1 MRSHKWER
9 LNIARMNRIDGVVKM
24 FDELGRCY
32 LFMIIPNRLIAWQAY
47 LSIEPTPA
55 QLGSQ
60 AEGDPV
66 ECTQSTSLRLANG
79 NSNANTRWVWC
90 CI

>member
-32 LFMIIPNRLIAWQAY
+32 LFMIIPQ
-47 LSIEPTPA
+47 PTN
-55 QLGSQ
+55 
-60 AEGDPV
+60 
-66 ECTQSTSLRLANG
+66 CLAG
-79 NSNANTRWVWC
+79 LPEH
-90 CI
+90 